1 MKEYIFKVLI
11 SLLCVISPIQEA
23 IFSVG
28 FLIFVDLILGLT
40 ASFKNEIKFSSIR
53 LKNTAVKLLVYNLLL
68 IASFISEK
76 YLVEWIP
83 FTKICSSFLVMI
95 EITSIGENFQKI
107 TGISFIKY
115 IKKYINDYLKKG
127 K

>member
-1 MKEYIFKVLI
+1 MKLNFHQLE
-11 SLLCVISPIQEA
+11 
-23 IFSVG
+23 
-28 FLIFVDLILGLT
+28 
-40 ASFKNEIKFSSIR
+40 
-53 LKNTAVKLLVYNLLL
+53 NTAVKLLVYNLLL